1 MKLKQKN
8 LSYTE
13 VDDVDTMLD
22 KGIKAAPYL
31 EVDGELMD
39 FNTAVKWV
47 NNQ

>member
-8 LSYTE
+8 LSYTD
-13 VDDVDTMLD
+13 VDDVDTMLN

-39 FNTAVKWV
+39 FNTAEKCV